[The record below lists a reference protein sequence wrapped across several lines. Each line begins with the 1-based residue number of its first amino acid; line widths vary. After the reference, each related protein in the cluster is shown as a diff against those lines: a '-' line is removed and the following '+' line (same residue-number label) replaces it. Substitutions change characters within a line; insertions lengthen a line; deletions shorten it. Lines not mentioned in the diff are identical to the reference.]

1 MATERK
7 SRNRWV
13 DAISSMIELTQDGK
27 LRWTVV
33 PDASKVYDGKEITT
47 SVFETTYSDRA
58 LRLYE
63 VRVPSNFSPIE
74 RSLYSVRGEEPPMWY
89 KEVILEFVDTEGRT
103 LWTFPQ
109 VDALSDLLTSV
120 QYQVAGVND
129 FLDTLIGEA
138 RKLPKRDS
146 VKE

>member
-1 MATERK
+1 MATEKK

-27 LRWTVV
+27 LRWTIV
-33 PDASKVYDGKEITT
+33 PDAIKIYDGKEITT

-63 VRVPSNFSPIE
+63 GRVPSNFSPIE
-74 RSLYSVRGEEPPMWY
+74 RSLYNFRGEGPPMWF

-129 FLDTLIGEA
+129 FLDTIIGEA
-138 RKLPKRDS
+138 RRLPNRNP
-146 VKE
+146 VKG